1 MSFNFDIWSLIPSA
15 VGMVCSTGLGTVLG
29 NIAKEYTKDSKKYE
43 KLAAGVSAYFL
54 SGYLADKCSEK
65 VSGQMNSMKLTYEQI
80 KKLKA
85 QAAIDDL
92 DDEDEDYEED
102 D

>member
-29 NIAKEYTKDSKKYE
+29 NIVKEYTKDSKKYE
-43 KLAAGVSAYFL
+43 KLAAGVGAYFL

-85 QAAIDDL
+85 KAAIDDL
-92 DDEDEDYEED
+92 DDEDDDDEED

>member
-1 MSFNFDIWSLIPSA
+1 MSFNFDIWNLIPSA
-15 VGMVCSTGLGTVLG
+15 VGMICSTGLGTVLG

-43 KLAAGVSAYFL
+43 KLAAGVGAYFL

-80 KKLKA
+80 KKFKA

-92 DDEDEDYEED
+92 DDEDEDDEED

>member
-1 MSFNFDIWSLIPSA
+1 MSFNFDIWNLIPSA
-15 VGMVCSTGLGTVLG
+15 IGMVCSTGLGTVLG

-43 KLAAGVSAYFL
+43 KLAAGVGAYFL
-54 SGYLADKCSEK
+54 SGYLADKCSES
-65 VSGQMNSMKLTYEQI
+65 VSGKVNSMKLTYEQI

-92 DDEDEDYEED
+92 DDEDDDDEED

>member
-43 KLAAGVSAYFL
+43 KLAAGVGAYFL

-80 KKLKA
+80 KKFKA
-85 QAAIDDL
+85 QAAIDEL
-92 DDEDEDYEED
+92 DDEDDDDEED

>member
-54 SGYLADKCSEK
+54 SVYLADKCSEK

-92 DDEDEDYEED
+92 DDEDEDDEED

>member
-1 MSFNFDIWSLIPSA
+1 
-15 VGMVCSTGLGTVLG
+15 
-29 NIAKEYTKDSKKYE
+29 
-43 KLAAGVSAYFL
+43 
-54 SGYLADKCSEK
+54 
-65 VSGQMNSMKLTYEQI
+65 MNSMKLTYEQI

-92 DDEDEDYEED
+92 DDEDDDDEED